1 MYLLDTNVLS
11 ELMRAAPSQSVL
23 DWVDSQAS
31 QSLCTS
37 AITRA
42 EIELGIALLSAGK
55 RRSALATQAKAMFD
69 EDFALR
75 CLPFDEQCA
84 SVFAEIT
91 AARTLQGRPVSVEA
105 AQIAAIALRN
115 RKTLVTHNLADFENI
130 AGLSLL
136 NPW

>member
-1 MYLLDTNVLS
+1 
-11 ELMRAAPSQSVL
+11 
-23 DWVDSQAS
+23 
-31 QSLCTS
+31 
-37 AITRA
+37 
-42 EIELGIALLSAGK
+42 
-55 RRSALATQAKAMFD
+55 MFD